1 VTVGSRTGDI
11 IVEVERDQQ
20 RHGAEGRAAMGV
32 TGETRV
38 EGFLRELRR
47 HRLGLYAVIAL
58 GLLAIVDQFQLNAYV
73 IQGPEISRGLGVPR
87 GLIALLVSLQGLA
100 LTLAALPIAA
110 SVEGA
115 PRRGLVA
122 KSTALVWS
130 LATLFTG
137 FVANGFGLGA
147 LMLLDGATSGSVI
160 AVHQPLLLD
169 SYPTS
174 LRARIVSIYLAFYQA
189 GAVIS
194 PLFVALLT
202 GVFLL
207 TWRGVFLAM
216 GGTAV
221 LISLVGLR
229 LRDPGFGRYD
239 EQRLRDSVRGETAA
253 ANGGDQGPRPEE
265 HRLRFFEIS
274 RRLLMIPTVRR
285 VLLAYAIL
293 GMLLVPL
300 NSYFVFF
307 LEQRWGLPPDRRAL
321 FFAGVSAFSVAM
333 VLLFARRGERLF
345 RSSPARLFRLAAI
358 VQFAGLCCVGAAL
371 LMPAFWAMFAA
382 FGLAIGSFA
391 VVTPM
396 VQTGFLSIVR
406 AQMRPHAAALAG
418 VFLYGVGGIGGSIA
432 LGGLDVRYG
441 VVGSV
446 AAVLGVG
453 IFSSIALNSA
463 RRHVDRDLDRTVGEV
478 VEEEELQALRRRGA
492 RLPMLA
498 CRNLDFSYGQ
508 LQVLFGVDFTVDDGE
523 MVALLG
529 TNGAGKSTLLRVV
542 SGLGLPSRGSVRF
555 RGADITYL
563 DAERRLPLGI
573 TQVPGGRAVF
583 GPLSV
588 VENLRVY
595 AYGYGRDRREVERG
609 IDSAFAAFPRLAER
623 RNQAVATLSGGE
635 QQMLGLAKALILK
648 PRLLLIDELSLG
660 LAPKIVGELMATVR
674 TINRAGVAVVL
685 VEQSAN
691 VALTLVDHAYFME
704 RGQIRFDGRAADL
717 VQRTDLV
724 RSVFLEGAGSTLS
737 PAPAT

>member
-1 VTVGSRTGDI
+1 VSQIGDI
-11 IVEVERDQQ
+11 ITEVESRGR

-32 TGETRV
+32 TGATHV
-38 EGFLRELRR
+38 EGFWAELRR
-47 HRLGLYAVIAL
+47 HRLTLYPVIAL
-58 GLLAIVDQFQLNAYV
+58 GLLGIVDQFQLNAYI
-73 IQGPEISRGLGVPR
+73 IQGPEISRGIGMPR
-87 GLIALLVSLQGLA
+87 GAVALLVSLQGLA

-110 SVEGA
+110 GVEGA

-122 KSTALVWS
+122 KTTGVAWS
-130 LATLFTG
+130 FATLFTG
-137 FVANGFGLGA
+137 LVANGFGLGA

-174 LRARIVSIYLAFYQA
+174 LRGRIVSIYRAFFEAGSVLA
-189 GAVIS
+189 

-221 LISLVGLR
+221 LISLVALR
-229 LRDPGFGRYD
+229 LRDPGYGRWD
-239 EQRLRDSVRGETAA
+239 EQRLRESVRA
-253 ANGGDQGPRPEE
+253 GGAEDSGDADALRPEE
-265 HRLRFFEIS
+265 HRLHFFEIT
-274 RRLLMIPTVRR
+274 RRLMMIPTVRR

-307 LEQRWGLPPDRRAL
+307 LEERWGLPPNRRGL
-321 FFAGVSAFSVAM
+321 FFAGVAVFSVAM
-333 VLLFARRGERLF
+333 LLLSSRITERLF
-345 RSSPARLFRLAAI
+345 RSSPPGLFRLAAA
-358 VQFAGLCCVGAAL
+358 VLFTGLCCIGAAL
-371 LMPAFWAMFAA
+371 LMPAFAAVFVA
-382 FGLAIGSFA
+382 FGLGTGCFA
-391 VVTPM
+391 LVIAM
-396 VQTGFLSIVR
+396 VQTGYLSIVR
-406 AQMRPHAAALAG
+406 AQMRPHAAAMLG
-418 VFLYGVGGIGGSIA
+418 IFIYGVGGIGGAVVLS
-432 LGGLDVRYG
+432 GLDVRYG

-453 IFSSIALNSA
+453 LLASLALNSVH
-463 RRHVDRDLDRTVGEV
+463 RLVDRDLDRTVAEV
-478 VEEEELQALRRRGA
+478 VEEEELQRMQRSGA

-498 CRNLDFSYGQ
+498 CRNVDFSYGQ

-542 SGLGLPSRGSVRF
+542 SGLGLPDKGSVRY
-555 RGADITYL
+555 RGAEITYL
-563 DAERRLPLGI
+563 DAERRLRLGI

-583 GPLSV
+583 EPLTV
-588 VENLRVY
+588 LENLRVY
-595 AYGYGRDRREVERG
+595 AYAYGRQKREVESG

-623 RNQAVATLSGGE
+623 RNQPAATLSGGE

-660 LAPKIVGELMATVR
+660 LAPRIVGELMGTVR
-674 TINRAGVAVVL
+674 SINRAGVAVVL

-691 VALTLVDHAYFME
+691 LALSLVEHAYFME

-717 VQRTDLV
+717 VQHTDLV
-724 RSVFLEGAGSTLS
+724 RSVFLEGASGTTL
-737 PAPAT
+737 APAT